1 MLELSP
7 IFWKNTVTG
16 LGRALIEP
24 NQVFSSLSTHWPKI
38 EEQLSINLE

>member
-1 MLELSP
+1 MIS
-7 IFWKNTVTG
+7 
-16 LGRALIEP
+16 LGKALIEP